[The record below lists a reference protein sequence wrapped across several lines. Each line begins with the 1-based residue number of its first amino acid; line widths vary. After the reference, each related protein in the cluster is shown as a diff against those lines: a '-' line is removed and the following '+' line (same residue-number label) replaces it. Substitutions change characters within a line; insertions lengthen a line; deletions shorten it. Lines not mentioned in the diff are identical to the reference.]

1 MAAAESAESELE
13 LRGELEAQR
22 GLLRTQ
28 HSRIDA
34 LEKQLG
40 VRPAEAEDVDLPAAE
55 YARNFY
61 ITIAVCVYVCAFQG
75 ICAFSLGGR
84 EGNAS
89 QVMHLVWPICWTML
103 FALIFGALDS
113 SAAGRRAVQVMRV
126 FASSQVVLAP
136 LLFRDSLWEAALQI
150 LYQGTNALF
159 YPWFSRVMADV
170 LRKQGSLGV
179 QAELYTNRALKVLG
193 FQMLLVVSTLAL
205 GLDGARSYPR
215 IFAAESFS
223 ITRAVRAENRVA
235 RDANNGPRAGL
246 SSAGSTS
253 SPSLTWPAS
262 MVARPPSYGLHRCK
276 ARRLCR
282 PACSSFRVLDA
293 MWSGA
298 KKGPP
303 RRHRTWWSTI
313 CRCGGT
319 LAWFS
324 SAASSWSRG
333 AHPSR
338 PQA

>member
-1 MAAAESAESELE
+1 MA
-13 LRGELEAQR
+13 EADLHS
-22 GLLRTQ
+22 LLNRQ

-40 VRPAEAEDVDLPAAE
+40 VRPAEAEDADLPAAE

-75 ICAFSLGGR
+75 ICAFTLGGR
-84 EGNAS
+84 QGNAS

-113 SAAGRRAVQVMRV
+113 SAAGRRAAQVMRV

-150 LYQGTNALF
+150 LYQGTNAIF

-170 LRKQGSLGV
+170 LRKRGSLRV

-205 GLDGARSYPR
+205 GLDGKSTYPR

-223 ITRAVRAENRVA
+223 ITLVFGWIYLVAIFDVADVDGRAATKLRLTPLQGASLVSTGLLFLSGLGCYVVGGQKRPAETASFVVVYNMSVWWYACLVFVGRLVVVA
-235 RDANNGPRAGL
+235 RRKPVA
-246 SSAGSTS
+246 
-253 SPSLTWPAS
+253 PAS
-262 MVARPPSYGLHRCK
+262 VKPVDALGS
-276 ARRLCR
+276 
-282 PACSSFRVLDA
+282 LDV
-293 MWSGA
+293 
-298 KKGPP
+298 P
-303 RRHRTWWSTI
+303 
-313 CRCGGT
+313 
-319 LAWFS
+319 
-324 SAASSWSRG
+324 
-333 AHPSR
+333 
-338 PQA
+338 

>member
-1 MAAAESAESELE
+1 MAEGDL
-13 LRGELEAQR
+13 QT
-22 GLLRTQ
+22 LLNRQ

-40 VRPAEAEDVDLPAAE
+40 VSPAEAEDVDLPAAE
-55 YARNFY
+55 YAKNFY

-75 ICAFSLGGR
+75 ICAFTLGGR

-89 QVMHLVWPICWTML
+89 QLMHLFWPICWTML

-113 SAAGRRAVQVMRV
+113 SAAGRRAVLVMRV

-170 LRKQGSLGV
+170 LRKRGPSRV

-223 ITRAVRAENRVA
+223 ITRAVRAEIASRA
-235 RDANNGPRAGL
+235 TQTTGRDAG
-246 SSAGSTS
+246 
-253 SPSLTWPAS
+253 
-262 MVARPPSYGLHRCK
+262 
-276 ARRLCR
+276 
-282 PACSSFRVLDA
+282 
-293 MWSGA
+293 
-298 KKGPP
+298 
-303 RRHRTWWSTI
+303 
-313 CRCGGT
+313 
-319 LAWFS
+319 
-324 SAASSWSRG
+324 
-333 AHPSR
+333 
-338 PQA
+338 